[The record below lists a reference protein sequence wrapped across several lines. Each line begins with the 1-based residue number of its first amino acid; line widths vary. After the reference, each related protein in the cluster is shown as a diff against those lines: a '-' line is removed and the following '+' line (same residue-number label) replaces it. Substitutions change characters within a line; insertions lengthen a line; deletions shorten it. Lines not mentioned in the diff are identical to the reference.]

1 MLLAPKQYVRPRTI
15 AISVLWVLLVTT
27 PIAPTHRIGLQTTR
41 PLGCQQGRYRRL
53 RPKKTGWKLP
63 VQLSSNH
70 SATTATIRPFDKNS
84 EGGSGKQRTAATP
97 RPKERPK
104 TLKARSIM
112 STTEAA
118 SKVFEEIAQL
128 FGSGPTDEQILNF
141 RPSADVAQRASK
153 LLSLNRTGQM
163 DDDLKHEL
171 DQYEQAEL
179 LMRMVKAQIRS
190 RQGS

>member
-1 MLLAPKQYVRPRTI
+1 MK
-15 AISVLWVLLVTT
+15 
-27 PIAPTHRIGLQTTR
+27 
-41 PLGCQQGRYRRL
+41 
-53 RPKKTGWKLP
+53 
-63 VQLSSNH
+63 
-70 SATTATIRPFDKNS
+70 PFDINS
-84 EGGSGKQRTAATP
+84 EGGSGKQRTELAATP

-104 TLKARSIM
+104 TLKARSSM

-141 RPSADVAQRASK
+141 RPSADVVQRASQ

-179 LMRMVKAQIRS
+179 LMRMVKAQIRA

>member
-1 MLLAPKQYVRPRTI
+1 M
-15 AISVLWVLLVTT
+15 
-27 PIAPTHRIGLQTTR
+27 
-41 PLGCQQGRYRRL
+41 
-53 RPKKTGWKLP
+53 
-63 VQLSSNH
+63 
-70 SATTATIRPFDKNS
+70 ATTGIIKPFDNNS

-104 TLKARSIM
+104 TLKARSSM

-141 RPSADVAQRASK
+141 RPSADVVQRASK

-163 DDDLKHEL
+163 DDELKHEL
-171 DQYEQAEL
+171 
-179 LMRMVKAQIRS
+179 
-190 RQGS
+190 G

>member
-1 MLLAPKQYVRPRTI
+1 
-15 AISVLWVLLVTT
+15 
-27 PIAPTHRIGLQTTR
+27 
-41 PLGCQQGRYRRL
+41 
-53 RPKKTGWKLP
+53 
-63 VQLSSNH
+63 
-70 SATTATIRPFDKNS
+70 
-84 EGGSGKQRTAATP
+84 
-97 RPKERPK
+97 
-104 TLKARSIM
+104 M

-141 RPSADVAQRASK
+141 RPSADVVQRASK

-179 LMRMVKAQIRS
+179 LN
-190 RQGS
+190 GSMSPILKPKPSSSFKNHLRNSSTFV

>member
-1 MLLAPKQYVRPRTI
+1 MAEQPVE
-15 AISVLWVLLVTT
+15 
-27 PIAPTHRIGLQTTR
+27 PIAVLPR
-41 PLGCQQGRYRRL
+41 
-53 RPKKTGWKLP
+53 KK
-63 VQLSSNH
+63 
-70 SATTATIRPFDKNS
+70 
-84 EGGSGKQRTAATP
+84 
-97 RPKERPK
+97 RPK
-104 TLKARSIM
+104 TLEVRSSM

-141 RPSADVAQRASK
+141 RPSADVVQRASQ

-179 LMRMVKAQIRS
+179 LMRMVKARIRA

>member
-1 MLLAPKQYVRPRTI
+1 L
-15 AISVLWVLLVTT
+15 VLL
-27 PIAPTHRIGLQTTR
+27 PRAK
-41 PLGCQQGRYRRL
+41 GRS
-53 RPKKTGWKLP
+53 KTSEIR
-63 VQLSSNH
+63 SS
-70 SATTATIRPFDKNS
+70 I
-84 EGGSGKQRTAATP
+84 
-97 RPKERPK
+97 
-104 TLKARSIM
+104 

-128 FGSGPTDEQILNF
+128 FGSVPTDEQILNF
-141 RPSADVAQRASK
+141 RPSADVAQRASQ

-179 LMRMVKAQIRS
+179 LMRMVKARIHA